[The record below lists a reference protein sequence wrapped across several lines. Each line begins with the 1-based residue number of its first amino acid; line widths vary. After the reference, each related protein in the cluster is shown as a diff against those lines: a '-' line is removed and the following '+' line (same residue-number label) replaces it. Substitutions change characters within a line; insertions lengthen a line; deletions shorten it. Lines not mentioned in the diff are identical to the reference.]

1 MPCRRDCLQTCA
13 IILLHNGVWSLSLKA
28 SFSTSLSTASRRC
41 WRGYTLSF
49 IDFKTTWVKGLNQ
62 LTEMD
67 EDRKRQVDS
76 LPSNATVVNNY
87 NAEVPVR
94 GHAVVPELQH
104 LYAASRSPNTH
115 LAENRLSTDFCD
127 WSEVTDGLL
136 WETWRQKGRVRRGKE
151 GEKKRS
157 SGIFLWLFPFSS
169 QHACH
174 VIKKWNTPTEMWQWH
189 RRTVLCG
196 WSASRRVCVCV
207 CAFGGCSLCF
217 WKKPR
222 RRVSIQAT
230 KLYRLLSPLTKTGTK
245 MSIISCFTFWNNT
258 TVSPG
263 KINKGASC
271 ILKVFRGGK
280 WMTCSKCTDRLMW
293 CSYPLWSYT
302 SPSRRRRGCCTE
314 RRHPPHLRQ
323 SERLIFTKHLT
334 RCCRL

>member
-1 MPCRRDCLQTCA
+1 MPWCRSYSTCTQPAGLQTPTWQKTGSPLISA
-13 IILLHNGVWSLSLKA
+13 IGQRSQTDSFGRLGDRKA
-28 SFSTSLSTASRRC
+28 ELDEGRRGRKTEAVAFFCDFSVQLSTCVSRN
-41 WRGYTLSF
+41 
-49 IDFKTTWVKGLNQ
+49 KEVK
-62 LTEMD
+62 
-67 EDRKRQVDS
+67 
-76 LPSNATVVNNY
+76 
-87 NAEVPVR
+87 
-94 GHAVVPELQH
+94 H
-104 LYAASRSPNTH
+104 TH
-115 LAENRLSTDFCD
+115 LD
-127 WSEVTDGLL
+127 VTVTPEDCPL
-136 WETWRQKGRVRRGKE
+136 RV
-151 GEKKRS
+151 KR
-157 SGIFLWLFPFSS
+157 FSS
-169 QHACH
+169 C
-174 VIKKWNTPTEMWQWH
+174 
-189 RRTVLCG
+189 
-196 WSASRRVCVCV
+196 VCVCV

-217 WKKPR
+217 WKRPR

-245 MSIISCFTFWNNT
+245 MPIISCFTFWNNT

-314 RRHPPHLRQ
+314 RRRPPHLRQ